1 IAIKL
6 QLTISNVYSLASLL
20 KRMCKKSLH
29 DKRQRKTTLEILQ
42 EYFLLQNN
50 FQNIA

>member
-1 IAIKL
+1 M
-6 QLTISNVYSLASLL
+6 S
-20 KRMCKKSLH
+20 RKSLH

-42 EYFLLQNN
+42 EYFFLESN